1 MTNPARYYCLAVYGF
16 KKCCPVHL
24 DPYTKDNVERAK
36 RWQMVGSN
44 GQDNYHIVTAH
55 PTERGTF
62 VSVETGAHF
71 EASQMAFTKEA
82 WNAFLDRTW
91 PSSPAE

>member
-1 MTNPARYYCLAVYGF
+1 MTTARYFCLAVYGF

-24 DPYTKDNVERAK
+24 DPYTKNNAERAK
-36 RWQMVGSN
+36 RWQMVADQG
-44 GQDNYHIVTAH
+44 GQDNFHIVTVH

-71 EASQMAFTKEA
+71 EASQMAYTKEA
-82 WNAFLDRTW
+82 WDRFLDRMW
-91 PSSPAE
+91 PPA